1 MTATKTTYTVEQTQE
16 LIAAYQVNKNVEEL
30 ALQFGKSVRSI
41 ISKLSREGVYEKKS
55 APAKK
60 SARKDE
66 LVIQLELFA
75 KVEMPSLKNMTCEDL
90 LKLVEF
96 IKREGQ

>member
-1 MTATKTTYTVEQTQE
+1 MTTTYTIEQTVE
-16 LIAAYQVNKNVEEL
+16 LVAAYAVNKNVDEL
-30 ALQFGKSVRSI
+30 AMQFGKSVRSI

-55 APAKK
+55 APTKK
-60 SARKDE
+60 STRKDE

-75 KVEMPSLKNMTCEDL
+75 QVEMPSLKNMTCEDL

-96 IKREGQ
+96 VKLQGQ

>member
-1 MTATKTTYTVEQTQE
+1 MTKQTTTYTVEQTQE
-16 LIAAYQVNKNVEEL
+16 LVAAYAVNKNVEEL
-30 ALQFGKSVRSI
+30 AMQFGKSVRSI
-41 ISKLSREGVYEKKS
+41 ISKLAREGVYEKKS

>member
-1 MTATKTTYTVEQTQE
+1 MTTTKTTYTVEQTQE

-30 ALQFGKSVRSI
+30 AMQFGKSVRSI

>member
-1 MTATKTTYTVEQTQE
+1 MTKQTTTYTVEQTQE
-16 LIAAYQVNKNVEEL
+16 LVAAYMVNKNVEEL
-30 ALQFGKSVRSI
+30 AMQFGKSVRSI

-66 LVIQLELFA
+66 LVIMLELFA
-75 KVEMPSLKNMTCEDL
+75 QQEMPSLKNMTVEDL
-90 LKLVEF
+90 LKLVDF
-96 IKREGQ
+96 VKLNGQ

>member
-1 MTATKTTYTVEQTQE
+1 MTTTKTTYTVEQTQE
-16 LIAAYQVNKNVEEL
+16 LVAAYAVNKNVDEL
-30 ALQFGKSVRSI
+30 AMQFGKSVRSI

-90 LKLVEF
+90 L
-96 IKREGQ
+96 